1 MIAGLKATREAYA
14 AYDEGRKALEAED
27 FATAERHAQ
36 EAARLVPN
44 EAIFD
49 GLLGEIDYRQD
60 RYTDAVRHFDAAI
73 AEDDG
78 FFYHSLGK
86 GLSHLRLEQWD
97 AAEASLMASATLL
110 PTSGAY
116 YGLGVCAEQRGDL
129 AAAIENYRQ
138 AAGSSDAAGQAALA
152 ALVRL
157 DLPQNPGQ
165 YLSVRTGL
173 DGAGQLVIELGNP
186 TPVSVADVGVR
197 VRYQD
202 QQGAVQELRRVA
214 EGPFAANASQRFATG
229 LGPFASPNAY
239 EVTLDSARVVAQ

>member
-1 MIAGLKATREAYA
+1 
-14 AYDEGRKALEAED
+14 
-27 FATAERHAQ
+27 
-36 EAARLVPN
+36 
-44 EAIFD
+44 
-49 GLLGEIDYRQD
+49 
-60 RYTDAVRHFDAAI
+60 
-73 AEDDG
+73 
-78 FFYHSLGK
+78 
-86 GLSHLRLEQWD
+86 
-97 AAEASLMASATLL
+97 
-110 PTSGAY
+110 
-116 YGLGVCAEQRGDL
+116 
-129 AAAIENYRQ
+129 
-138 AAGSSDAAGQAALA
+138 
-152 ALVRL
+152 VRL

-214 EGPFAANASQRFATG
+214 EGPFAANASQRFSTG